1 MVRQPRVAELVASEL
16 RKQILDGEIR
26 QDSTLPR
33 QEELQTR
40 FGVSLPSIR
49 EALRILE
56 SEGLITVRRGNLGGA
71 VVHLPTMRSF
81 VYMQSLLLQSRRT
94 TLSDV
99 ALALQRFEPTCAAMC
114 AERPDHATSL
124 VPVLEGLLREQR
136 EVIDADLK
144 EFNRVARR
152 FHSAIV
158 EQCGNDTIRLTVG
171 GWVTLWSAHEESWS
185 NLAGAISKVS
195 FEMRR
200 QVCES
205 HERIAQA
212 IFDGDPEE
220 ARRLMAGHL
229 AAAQQHHFSVD
240 IRTGVDAT
248 LLLGSTT
255 LSTS

>member
-1 MVRQPRVAELVASEL
+1 VRQPRVAELVASDL
-16 RKQILDGEIR
+16 RKQILDGDIR

-33 QEELQTR
+33 QEELQAR

-56 SEGLITVRRGNLGGA
+56 GEGLITVRRGNLGGA

-114 AERPDHATSL
+114 AERPDHSTSL
-124 VPVLEGLLREQR
+124 VPG
-136 EVIDADLK
+136 ADLK

-185 NLAGAISKVS
+185 NLAGAMSKVS

-212 IFDGDPEE
+212 IFDGDPDE
-220 ARRLMAGHL
+220 ARRLVAGHL

-255 LSTS
+255 LSSS